1 MEGADCRLFHR
12 SSVAPAQAAVLQA
25 WHRCGVTHTPYVDI
39 SALLTA
45 AENVSPAEAMSAAAD
60 ALRRTLGVESATFLI
75 ADAAGNTLIDHAD
88 PEARFPLDS
97 TEPGRA
103 WREQRMVHDAQR
115 RTYAPV
121 TVRGDALGVLAVQMP
136 PRGTDA
142 DTGDDDELDPES
154 AEQLAAVA
162 HALAYVVVANQRHT
176 DTYETAMRSADFTLA
191 REIQRRLLPLGFVCE
206 GGSFTIAGWLEPSAS
221 AAGDT
226 FDYVASA
233 DHLIATLT
241 DAVGHDLNAAL
252 LATLTVNAL
261 RNARRQG
268 ATLSEQAHA
277 ANTALIDHGSR
288 GGGGFGGISGVGDY
302 VTGILLE
309 IDLRSARDEDTDDAR
324 TVVRIINAGHPG
336 AFLLH
341 DGDVTTVAR
350 ANNPMFGLRMHEYR
364 AQEIEMYPGDR
375 LLLMTDG
382 MLERSAAA
390 FDLPGALRDTA
401 DRHPRNVAQDISRMF
416 LETVGAEVQDDA
428 ALLLLE
434 WHGGT
439 TSRRTTHGSD
449 HAR

>member
-1 MEGADCRLFHR
+1 MTDSPL
-12 SSVAPAQAAVLQA
+12 
-25 WHRCGVTHTPYVDI
+25 VDI
-39 SALLTA
+39 SSLLTA
-45 AENVSPAEAMSAAAD
+45 AEDVSPAEAMSAAAD
-60 ALRRTLGVESATFLI
+60 TLRRTLGVESASFLI
-75 ADAAGNTLIDHAD
+75 ADAAGNTLVDHAD
-88 PEARFPLDS
+88 PDIRFSLDG
-97 TEPGRA
+97 TDPGRA
-103 WREQRMVHDAQR
+103 WREQRMVQDAR
-115 RTYAPV
+115 GRAYAPV

-136 PRGTDA
+136 HGPGADA
-142 DTGDDDELDPES
+142 ADLALDAAS

-162 HALAYVVVANQRHT
+162 HALGYVVVANQRHT

-206 GGSFTIAGWLEPSAS
+206 GGSFTLAGWLEPSAS

-233 DHLIATLT
+233 DRLIATLT

-268 ATLSEQAHA
+268 ATLVEQAHA
-277 ANTALIDHGSR
+277 ANTALIGY
-288 GGGGFGGISGVGDY
+288 GGNAGSGVGDY

-309 IDLRSARDEDTDDAR
+309 IDLRPSADPDDGDGSV
-324 TVVRIINAGHPG
+324 VVRIINAGHPG
-336 AFLLH
+336 ALLLH
-341 DGDVTTVAR
+341 DGHVTNVAPT
-350 ANNPMFGLRMHEYR
+350 NNPMLGLRAHEYQP
-364 AQEIEMYPGDR
+364 QEITMHPGDR

-401 DRHPRNVAQDISRMF
+401 DQHPRNVAQDISRTF

-428 ALLLLE
+428 ALLLIE

-439 TSRRTTHGSD
+439 TRRRTNHGSDTTHGSAD
-449 HAR
+449 AR

>member
-1 MEGADCRLFHR
+1 MKR
-12 SSVAPAQAAVLQA
+12 APL
-25 WHRCGVTHTPYVDI
+25 VDI

-45 AENVSPAEAMSAAAD
+45 AEDVSPAEAMSAATD
-60 ALRRTLGVESATFLI
+60 ALRRTLGVESASFLI
-75 ADAAGNTLIDHAD
+75 ADAAGNTLVDHAD
-88 PEARFPLDS
+88 LDARYPLDS
-97 TEPGRA
+97 TDPGRA
-103 WREQRMVHDAQR
+103 WREQRVVHDAQG

-136 PRGTDA
+136 PHGPDA
-142 DTGDDDELDPES
+142 DTADVVDGELDPAS

-162 HALAYVVVANQRHT
+162 HALGYVLVANQRHT
-176 DTYETAMRSADFTLA
+176 DSYETAMRSADFTLA

-233 DHLIATLT
+233 DRLVATLT

-252 LATLTVNAL
+252 LATLAVNAL

-268 ATLSEQAHA
+268 ADLAEQAHA
-277 ANTALIDHGSR
+277 ANTALIDHGIR
-288 GGGGFGGISGVGDY
+288 GAGDY

-309 IDLRSARDEDTDDAR
+309 IDLRSGHDEDDDDR

-336 AFLLH
+336 ALLLH
-341 DGDVTTVAR
+341 DGHVTRVAP
-350 ANNPMFGLRMHEYR
+350 ANNPMLGLRTHEYQ
-364 AQEIEMYPGDR
+364 AQEIEMHPGDR

-401 DRHPRNVAQDISRMF
+401 DRHPRNVAQDISRTF
-416 LETVGAEVQDDA
+416 LETVGADVQDDA

-439 TSRRTTHGSD
+439 TNRRTSHGSD
-449 HAR
+449 STR